1 MNWAAKSDENRLEDV
16 VEGILHKAH
25 NSSERQCHYG
35 LIITIIQRNGLCVC
49 AQIAAQFFIF
59 FQVNP
64 KAFANKKPPDRWKK
78 QKVMLKITVDP
89 PLTGGQINTAF
100 GYFKKMIEGAHRQP
114 RAAPRLWCMC
124 AFRELFLRGRQRA
137 AKLKQ
142 SHRVIIFSPV
152 CCGLVPNALSLLA
165 SSNKE
170 RQREKDKKEQAP
182 RRTNTIQKKLMS
194 PEPSFSA
201 FVQSHYG
208 EVQRW
213 H

>member
-1 MNWAAKSDENRLEDV
+1 MCLRPNSCS
-16 VEGILHKAH
+16 IFYFF
-25 NSSERQCHYG
+25 SSESK
-35 LIITIIQRNGLCVC
+35 GLCE
-49 AQIAAQFFIF
+49 Q
-59 FQVNP
+59 
-64 KAFANKKPPDRWKK
+64 KAPRQMEKTKSYIENYSGSTSDGG
-78 QKVMLKITVDP
+78 
-89 PLTGGQINTAF
+89 GGQINTAF
-100 GYFKKMIEGAHRQP
+100 GYFKKMIEDAHRQP

-213 H
+213 R